1 MSVWRAAVITAL
13 VTLAVAAPLSA
24 IAAPAPPPPP
34 QPAAPSSAYRVP
46 GVDQAATRTAVA
58 RQGVEVLG
66 GGRDYLEIR
75 ATPAQAERLQ
85 AGGLR
90 LIPLSTE
97 VAPPVLVAP
106 GEFPLGYRGYHNLR
120 DLTTTLDSLA
130 AAHPKQVAVSNYGR
144 SAQGRP
150 LLLVKISDDVHTDK
164 REPEVLFTC
173 GQHAREHITVEM
185 CLHIAHRLAQGYG
198 TDPAITQL
206 VKSREIWVM
215 PMTNPDGTEYDISTG
230 LFGAWRKNRQ
240 PSPESTAIGTDL
252 NRNWG
257 DEWACCGGSSASPRS
272 ETYHG
277 PAPFSA
283 PETAQLRDW
292 VLSRVT
298 GGVQQI
304 TAHSDFHSFSEL
316 VLWPYGFTT
325 GDTGPGL
332 NATDAAAFRTLGEQ
346 MAATNGYTPEQS
358 SQLYINDGSIGDW
371 MWGTQHIWSYT
382 FEMYPTSL
390 TQGGFYPPASV
401 IDRETA
407 RNDVAV
413 DLLLSYADCV
423 PRIVGGRCA
432 AQTPR

>member
-1 MSVWRAAVITAL
+1 MAL
-13 VTLAVAAPLSA
+13 AMLVVAAPFSA
-24 IAAPAPPPPP
+24 IAALAAPPPP
-34 QPAAPSSAYRVP
+34 PAAPSSAYRVP
-46 GVDQAATRTAVA
+46 GVDQATARTAVA

-66 GGRDYLEIR
+66 AGRDYLEIQ
-75 ATPAQAERLQ
+75 ATPAQAERLR
-85 AGGLR
+85 ASGLR
-90 LIPLSTE
+90 LVPLSSE
-97 VAPPVLVAP
+97 VVPPVLVAP

-120 DLTTTLDSLA
+120 DLTATLDSLA
-130 AAHPKQVAVSNYGR
+130 AAHPRQVAVSTYGR

-150 LLLVKISDDVHTDK
+150 LLLVKISDDVRTDS

-185 CLHIAHRLAQGYG
+185 CLHIARRLAQGYG

-215 PMTNPDGTEYDISTG
+215 PMTNPDGAEYDISTG

-240 PSPESTAIGTDL
+240 PSPGSTAIGTDL

-257 DEWACCGGSSASPRS
+257 DEWACCGGSSGRPAS

-283 PETAQLRDW
+283 PETAALRDW
-292 VLSRVT
+292 VLSRVL

-304 TAHSDFHSFSEL
+304 TAHIDFHSFSEL
-316 VLWPYGFTT
+316 VLWPYGFTQEHLAA
-325 GDTGPGL
+325 GL
-332 NATDAAAFRTLGEQ
+332 NAADAAAFRTLGEQ

-358 SQLYINDGSIGDW
+358 SQLYVNDGSIGDW

-382 FEMYPTSL
+382 IEMYPTSL

-407 RNDVAV
+407 RNDPAI

-423 PRIVGGRCA
+423 PRIIDGHCP
-432 AQTPR
+432 AQTSR